1 MKIVSLLAAA
11 TEILCELGLE
21 DELVGISHECDH
33 PPEAL
38 DRPRISKPA
47 FDLSGKNSGAID
59 QAIRE
64 GASFRNDLYEIDVD
78 QLRELSPHL
87 ILAQA
92 VCEVCAVPT
101 EGARNAV
108 RAAEI
113 EAEVLSLDA
122 HSIRDV
128 LESVRLIGEAT
139 GTAGRAEAVVA
150 DLRQRSHEVTRAVA
164 GAPRPRVLALEWLD
178 PLFVPGH
185 WVPEMIDLA
194 GGECV
199 AGEAKG
205 RSVETTEEELAE
217 SDPDV
222 LLIMPCGYGLAA
234 TRRDAAEHAELLA
247 RLAPRAID
255 GGRAFVVDGSAY
267 FNRSGPRIVDG
278 IEILGGL
285 LHPELLALPMAGAAD
300 TWKPDATSD
309 SLEPTEIAAG
319 I

>member
-47 FDLSGKNSGAID
+47 FDLSGKSGGAID

-64 GASFRNDLYEIDVD
+64 GASSRNDLYEIDVD

-101 EGARNAV
+101 EDARNAV

-128 LESVRLIGEAT
+128 LESVTLIGEAT
-139 GTAGRAEAVVA
+139 GAAGRAETVIAN
-150 DLRQRSHEVTRAVA
+150 LRRRSHEVTRAVA

>member
-11 TEILCELGLE
+11 TEVLCELGLE

-47 FDLSGKNSGAID
+47 FDLSGKSSGEID

-64 GASFRNDLYEIDVD
+64 GASSRNDLYEIDVD

-128 LESVRLIGEAT
+128 LGSVTLIGEAT

-150 DLRQRSHEVTRAVA
+150 DLRRRSHEVTRAVA

-205 RSVETTEEELAE
+205 RSLETTEEELAE

>member
-47 FDLSGKNSGAID
+47 FDLSGKSSGEID

-64 GASFRNDLYEIDVD
+64 GASPRNDLYEIDVD

-128 LESVRLIGEAT
+128 LGSVTLIGEAT

-150 DLRQRSHEVTRAVA
+150 DLRRRSHEVTRAVA

-205 RSVETTEEELAE
+205 RSLETTEEELAE

>member
-21 DELVGISHECDH
+21 GELVGISHECDH

-38 DRPRISKPA
+38 DRPRISKPT
-47 FDLSGKNSGAID
+47 FDVTDKSSGAID

-64 GASFRNDLYEIDVD
+64 SASSRSDLYEIDVD

-92 VCEVCAVPT
+92 MCEVCAVPT
-101 EGARNAV
+101 EGAREAA

-113 EAEVLSLDA
+113 EADVLSLDA

-128 LESVRLIGEAT
+128 LESVTLIGEAT
-139 GTAGRAEAVVA
+139 GAAERAEVVVGN
-150 DLRQRSHEVTRAVA
+150 LRRRSHEVTRAVA

-205 RSVETTEEELAE
+205 RSVQTTEEELAGA
-217 SDPDV
+217 DPDA
-222 LLIMPCGYGLAA
+222 LLIMPCGFGLAA
-234 TRRDAAEHAELLA
+234 TRREADTHAELLA

-255 GGRAFVVDGSAY
+255 GGRAFVVDGSSY

-285 LHPELLALPMAGAAD
+285 LHPELLALPVAGAAD
-300 TWKPDATSD
+300 TWRPVATSD
-309 SLEPTEIAAG
+309 SNEPTEIAAG

>member
-47 FDLSGKNSGAID
+47 FDLSGKSSGAID

-64 GASFRNDLYEIDVD
+64 GASSRSDLYEIDVE

-92 VCEVCAVPT
+92 VCEVCAVPS
-101 EGARNAV
+101 EGAREAA
-108 RAAEI
+108 RAADI
-113 EAEVLSLDA
+113 EADVLSLDA

-128 LESVRLIGEAT
+128 LESVTLIGEAT
-139 GTAGRAEAVVA
+139 GTAERAEVLVGN
-150 DLRQRSHEVTRAVA
+150 LRRRSHEVTRAVA

-205 RSVETTEEELAE
+205 RSVETTAEELADT
-217 SDPDV
+217 DPDM

-234 TRRDAAEHAELLA
+234 TRRDAAEHAELLV

-255 GGRAFVVDGSAY
+255 AGRAFVVDGSSY

-285 LHPELLALPMAGAAD
+285 LHPELLALPLAGAAD
-300 TWKPDATSD
+300 TWKPVATTD
-309 SLEPTEIAAG
+309 SREPTAIVAG
-319 I
+319 V